1 MENQLQ
7 ILITIMPKRHTFD
20 VESFLL
26 MLHGYRLMLLCFLQ
40 SSNFLL
46 CCHTLKMQSNLLNT
60 LHITQSTQTQV
71 IKESAPFRK
80 THSRQATVTCSLFFR
95 GYLHREWCQRK
106 LTVMHCTYTYSRR
119 QGATGHMSI
128 VL

>member
-1 MENQLQ
+1 
-7 ILITIMPKRHTFD
+7 MPKRHTFD

-26 MLHGYRLMLLCFLQ
+26 LLHGYRLVLLCFLQ

-46 CCHTLKMQSNLLNT
+46 CCRTLTMQSNLLDT
-60 LHITQSTQTQV
+60 LHITSRPQSQV
-71 IKESAPFRK
+71 IKESASLRK
-80 THSRQATVTCSLFFR
+80 THSRQATVTCSLFLR
-95 GYLHREWCQRK
+95 GYLYREWCQRK

-119 QGATGHMSI
+119 QGATGHMPT